1 MLGPLAQSV
10 EQRTFNPWVVGSIP
24 TGPTKKCEWLS
35 SCKSALQTIVGGV
48 SIAVSSSKAAQLA
61 LIAVATTV
69 AVNPWS
75 AYDPI
80 NLPKLLVISTGAAYM
95 LGWVIFNL
103 KGASRSH
110 SYLII
115 LVMAFLTSLLIAFF
129 TNSSPWYQQFWG
141 VWGRA
146 TGLLAYIS
154 FLVILLAAHLM
165 ASTQTLKQ
173 TRVIFER
180 VGYFITLYTLLQLLA
195 LDPINWSQK
204 LMVATLGN
212 INFMSSFLGLTAISY
227 TSRFL
232 MEKSNLSSKLY
243 FVFMVS
249 LNLYLIVVSKSIQG
263 LGVFFAGV
271 AMLLTFLIRRN
282 SDFLKSIFFL
292 TSSIMI
298 GTFALAGTTGF
309 GPLSILQQETVLFR
323 IDYWQSGLNM
333 LISNPLN
340 GIGIDSYGDYYR
352 EYRSLEAVTR
362 TGPQRVTNT
371 AHNIFLD
378 VFSGAGLIAG
388 LLFIAIMLLAALAA
402 LKSLKLNFKDDDFP
416 VFVAMWSGFIVFCL
430 ISINQIGVGVWG
442 FLFTG
447 LITGTMANY
456 HSEVKAVGYQVKLR
470 KSKSGEVIAGEKED
484 SKTSSRILLGWG
496 ATHALV
502 SALLA
507 TITFFIALVP
517 NLSDSRFLS
526 AIRDDDLNRAFE
538 IVEGIGVQEFHKEEL
553 ITRLV
558 QKGRVGESLNLALY
572 VTETNPRN
580 WRAWVEILVNE
591 TASKEQKLE
600 AATRLEGLDPQNKL
614 FQNEI
619 KVLLN
624 P

>member
-1 MLGPLAQSV
+1 MS
-10 EQRTFNPWVVGSIP
+10 T
-24 TGPTKKCEWLS
+24 T
-35 SCKSALQTIVGGV
+35 
-48 SIAVSSSKAAQLA
+48 VSSSKATQLA

-69 AVNPWS
+69 VVNPWS

-95 LGWVIFNL
+95 LGWVIFNI
-103 KGASRSH
+103 KSASRSH
-110 SYLII
+110 SSLII
-115 LVMAFLTSLLIAFF
+115 LAVAFLTSLIIAFF

-146 TGLLAYIS
+146 TGLFAYIS

-180 VGYFITLYTLLQLLA
+180 VGYFITFYTLLQLLA

-263 LGVFFAGV
+263 LGVLFAGV

-282 SDFLKSIFFL
+282 SGFLKSIFFL

-298 GTFALAGTTGF
+298 GIFALAGTAGF

-378 VFSGAGLIAG
+378 IFSGAGLIAG
-388 LLFIAIMLLAALAA
+388 LLFLAIMLLAALAA
-402 LKSLKLNFKDDDFP
+402 LKSLKLNFKDSDFP
-416 VFVAMWSGFIVFCL
+416 VFVAMWLGFIVFCL
-430 ISINQIGVGVWG
+430 ISINQIGLGVWG

-456 HSEVKAVGYQVKLR
+456 QSEVKAVEGQEKLG
-470 KSKSGEVIAGEKED
+470 KSKGGKVNAGRNQGFEPTLKNSQNSRPAEVLLSLLLALAAFVIAV
-484 SKTSSRILLGWG
+484 I
-496 ATHALV
+496 
-502 SALLA
+502 
-507 TITFFIALVP
+507 P
-517 NLSDSRFLS
+517 NISDARFLA
-526 AIRDDDLNRAFE
+526 AIRNPDLQRALELVDD
-538 IVEGIGVQEFHKEEL
+538 VGVQDFHKEQL
-553 ITRLV
+553 IGRLA
-558 QKGRVGESLNLALY
+558 QQGRQEDSLRLALA
-572 VTETNPRN
+572 VIETNPRN
-580 WRAWVEILVNE
+580 WQAWVEIIVNE
-591 TASKEQKLE
+591 KASRAQKEV
-600 AATRLEGLDPQNKL
+600 AANRLLALDPNNKL
-614 FQNEI
+614 FQEEV
-619 KVLLN
+619 KSLLN

>member
-1 MLGPLAQSV
+1 M
-10 EQRTFNPWVVGSIP
+10 R
-24 TGPTKKCEWLS
+24 
-35 SCKSALQTIVGGV
+35 
-48 SIAVSSSKAAQLA
+48 IAVSSSKSTQLA

-69 AVNPWS
+69 VVNPWF

-80 NLPKLLVISTGAAYM
+80 NLAKLLVISTGAAYM

-110 SYLII
+110 LSLII
-115 LVMAFLTSLLIAFF
+115 LVVAFLTSLIVSFLS
-129 TNSSPWYQQFWG
+129 NSSPWYQQFWG
-141 VWGRA
+141 AWGRA

-232 MEKSNLSSKLY
+232 NEKSNLSSKTY
-243 FVFMVS
+243 FVFMVL
-249 LNLYLIVVSKSIQG
+249 LNLYLIVVSESIQG

-271 AMLLTFLIRRN
+271 TILITFLIRRN
-282 SDFLKSIFFL
+282 SDFFKSISFL
-292 TSSIMI
+292 ISSITI
-298 GTFALAGTTGF
+298 GVFGLAGTAGF
-309 GPLSILQQETVLFR
+309 GPLSILQQETVLYR
-323 IDYWQSGLNM
+323 LDYWQSGLNM
-333 LISNPLN
+333 LIFNPLN
-340 GIGIDSYGDYYR
+340 GIGIDSYGDFYR
-352 EYRSLEAVTR
+352 EFRSLEAVTR

-378 VFSGAGLIAG
+378 VFSGSGLIAG
-388 LLFIAIMLLAALAA
+388 LLFVAIMLLPASAA
-402 LKSLKLNFKDDDFP
+402 LKSLKMNFKDDNFS
-416 VFVAMWSGFIVFCL
+416 VMVALWLGFIVFCL

-456 HSEVKAVGYQVKLR
+456 HSEFKAVEGQENLGR
-470 KSKSGEVIAGEKED
+470 SKSGKVNAGRNQGLEPNFKNSQNSKLAEVLLSLLLAFVVFVIAL
-484 SKTSSRILLGWG
+484 I
-496 ATHALV
+496 
-502 SALLA
+502 
-507 TITFFIALVP
+507 P
-517 NLSDSRFLS
+517 NVTDARFLA
-526 AIRDDDLNRAFE
+526 AIRNPDLSRALE
-538 IVEGIGVQEFHKEEL
+538 LVNDEGVQDFHKEQL
-553 ITRLV
+553 IRRLAE
-558 QKGRVGESLNLALY
+558 QNKQEDSLRLALE
-572 VTETNPRN
+572 VIDKNSRN
-580 WRAWVEILVNE
+580 WQAWVEIMVNE
-591 TASKEQKLE
+591 KASNAQKEE
-600 AATRLEGLDPQNKL
+600 AAKRLIALDPNNKL
-614 FQNEI
+614 VQEEV
-619 KVLLN
+619 KSLLS

>member
-1 MLGPLAQSV
+1 M
-10 EQRTFNPWVVGSIP
+10 GSIP
-24 TGPTKKCEWLS
+24 TGPTQKCEWLS
-35 SCKSALQTIVGGV
+35 SCKSVLQTIVGGM
-48 SIAVSSSKAAQLA
+48 SIAVSSRKATQLA

-69 AVNPWS
+69 VVNPWS

-95 LGWVIFNL
+95 LGWIIFNL

-115 LVMAFLTSLLIAFF
+115 LVMAFLTSLVISYL

-180 VGYFITLYTLLQLLA
+180 VGYFITFYTLLQLLA

-232 MEKSNLSSKLY
+232 REKSNLSSKLY
-243 FVFMVS
+243 FVFMVF

-292 TSSIMI
+292 TSTIMI
-298 GTFALAGTTGF
+298 GTFALAGTAGF

-388 LLFIAIMLLAALAA
+388 LLFLAIMLLAALSA
-402 LKSLKLNFKDDDFP
+402 LKSLKLNLKDDNFT
-416 VFVAMWSGFIVFCL
+416 VFVAMWLGFIVFCL

-456 HSEVKAVGYQVKLR
+456 HSEFKAVEGQEKSR
-470 KSKSGEVIAGEKED
+470 KSKSGEVNANRTQGLRPSLKN
-484 SKTSSRILLGWG
+484 SQSSSPAEVLMSL
-496 ATHALV
+496 
-502 SALLA
+502 LLA
-507 TITFFIALVP
+507 LAVLVIALIP
-517 NLSDSRFLS
+517 NVTDARFLA
-526 AIRDDDLNRAFE
+526 AIRNPDLSRALE
-538 IVEGIGVQEFHKEEL
+538 LVNDVGVQDFHKEQL
-553 ITRLV
+553 IRRLAE
-558 QKGRVGESLNLALY
+558 QNKQEESLRLALE
-572 VTETNPRN
+572 VIDKNSRN
-580 WRAWVEILVNE
+580 WPAWVEIMVNE
-591 TASKEQKLE
+591 KASNAQKEE
-600 AATRLEGLDPQNKL
+600 AAKRLIALDPNNKL
-614 FQNEI
+614 VQEEV
-619 KVLLN
+619 KSLLN

>member
-24 TGPTKKCEWLS
+24 TGPTLECEWLT
-35 SCKSALQTIVGGV
+35 SCNSARQTIVGGMR
-48 SIAVSSSKAAQLA
+48 IAASLSKATQLA

-69 AVNPWS
+69 VVNPWS

-110 SYLII
+110 SSLII
-115 LVMAFLTSLLIAFF
+115 LVVAFLTSLVISFL

-165 ASTQTLKQ
+165 ASTHTLKH
-173 TRVIFER
+173 TRIIFER
-180 VGYFITLYTLLQLLA
+180 AGYFITLYTLLQLLA

-232 MEKSNLSSKLY
+232 MEKSSISSKLY
-243 FVFMVS
+243 FGFMVL

-271 AMLLTFLIRRN
+271 AILLTFLIRRN
-282 SDFLKSIFFL
+282 SNFLKSISFL
-292 TSSIMI
+292 ISSIMI
-298 GTFALAGTTGF
+298 GTFALAGTAGL
-309 GPLSILQQETVLFR
+309 GPLSLIKQETVLFR

-388 LLFIAIMLLAALAA
+388 LLFVAIMLLAALAA
-402 LKSLKLNFKDDDFP
+402 LKNLKLNLRDDDFS
-416 VFVAMWSGFIVFCL
+416 VFVAMWLGFIVFCL

-456 HSEVKAVGYQVKLR
+456 QSEVKAVEGQENLR
-470 KSKSGEVIAGEKED
+470 RSKSGKVIAGRNQGLEPTLKN
-484 SKTSSRILLGWG
+484 SQNSRPAEVLLS
-496 ATHALV
+496 L
-502 SALLA
+502 LLA
-507 TITFFIALVP
+507 LAVFVIALIP
-517 NLSDSRFLS
+517 NVTDARFLA
-526 AIRDDDLNRAFE
+526 AIRNPDLNRALE
-538 IVEGIGVQEFHKEEL
+538 RVDDVGVQDFHKEQL
-553 ITRLV
+553 IGRLAE
-558 QKGRVGESLNLALY
+558 QGRQEDSLRLALA
-572 VTETNPRN
+572 VIDKNPRH
-580 WRAWVEILVNE
+580 WQAWVEIIVNE
-591 TASKEQKLE
+591 KASKAQKE
-600 AATRLEGLDPQNKL
+600 VAANRLLALDPNNKL
-614 FQNEI
+614 FQEEV
-619 KVLLN
+619 KSLLN

>member
-1 MLGPLAQSV
+1 MGPLAQSV

-24 TGPTKKCEWLS
+24 TGPTQKCEWLS
-35 SCKSALQTIVGGV
+35 SFKSALQTIVGGM
-48 SIAVSSSKAAQLA
+48 SIAVSSSKATQLA

-69 AVNPWS
+69 VVNPWS

-95 LGWVIFNL
+95 LGWVIFHL
-103 KGASRSH
+103 RGASRSH
-110 SYLII
+110 SSLII
-115 LVMAFLTSLLIAFF
+115 LVVALLTSLVIAFF

-180 VGYFITLYTLLQLLA
+180 VGYFITLYTILQLLA

-282 SDFLKSIFFL
+282 SDFLKSISFL
-292 TSSIMI
+292 ISSIML
-298 GTFALAGTTGF
+298 GTFALAGTAGF

-388 LLFIAIMLLAALAA
+388 LLFLAIMLLAALAA
-402 LKSLKLNFKDDDFP
+402 LKSLKLNLKDDDFP

-456 HSEVKAVGYQVKLR
+456 QSEVKAVEGQEKLR
-470 KSKSGEVIAGEKED
+470 KSKGGKVNVGRNQGLEPTLKNSQNSRPAEV
-484 SKTSSRILLGWG
+484 LLS
-496 ATHALV
+496 L
-502 SALLA
+502 LLA
-507 TITFFIALVP
+507 LAAFAIALIP
-517 NLSDSRFLS
+517 NITDARFLA
-526 AIRDDDLNRAFE
+526 AIRNPDLNRALE
-538 IVEGIGVQEFHKEEL
+538 LVDDLGVQDFHKEQL
-553 ITRLV
+553 IGRLHQQGR
-558 QKGRVGESLNLALY
+558 QKDSLRLALAAIDK
-572 VTETNPRN
+572 NPRN
-580 WRAWVEILVNE
+580 WQAWVEIIVNE
-591 TASKEQKLE
+591 KASKVQKE
-600 AATRLEGLDPQNKL
+600 VAANRLLALDPNNKL
-614 FQNEI
+614 FQEEV
-619 KVLLN
+619 KSLLN
-624 P
+624 L

>member
-1 MLGPLAQSV
+1 
-10 EQRTFNPWVVGSIP
+10 VGRRFDPDRAHS
-24 TGPTKKCEWLS
+24 KCEWLS
-35 SCKSALQTIVGGV
+35 SCKSALQTIVGGM
-48 SIAVSSSKAAQLA
+48 SIAVSSTKVTQLA

-69 AVNPWS
+69 VVNPWS

-110 SYLII
+110 ASLII
-115 LVMAFLTSLLIAFF
+115 LEVAFLTSLVIAFF

-146 TGLLAYIS
+146 TGLMAYIS

-204 LMVATLGN
+204 LIVATLGN

-263 LGVFFAGV
+263 LGVFFAGI
-271 AMLLTFLIRRN
+271 AILMTFLIRRN

-292 TSSIMI
+292 ISSIMI
-298 GTFALAGTTGF
+298 GTFALAGTAGF
-309 GPLSILQQETVLFR
+309 GPLSLMKQETVLFR
-323 IDYWQSGLNM
+323 IDYWQAGLDM

-340 GIGIDSYGDYYR
+340 GIGIDSYGDHYR

-388 LLFIAIMLLAALAA
+388 LLFLAIMLLAALAA

-416 VFVAMWSGFIVFCL
+416 VFVAMWLGFIVFCL

-456 HSEVKAVGYQVKLR
+456 QSEVKAIRGKEKVG
-470 KSKSGEVIAGEKED
+470 KSKGGKVIAGRNQGLEPTLKN
-484 SKTSSRILLGWG
+484 SQNSRPAEVLLS
-496 ATHALV
+496 L
-502 SALLA
+502 LLA
-507 TITFFIALVP
+507 LAAFAIALIP
-517 NLSDSRFLS
+517 NITDARFLA
-526 AIRDDDLNRAFE
+526 AIRNPDLSRALELVDDA
-538 IVEGIGVQEFHKEEL
+538 GVQDFHKEQL
-553 ITRLV
+553 IGRLAE
-558 QKGRVGESLNLALY
+558 QGRQEDSLRLALA
-572 VTETNPRN
+572 VTEANPRN
-580 WRAWVEILVNE
+580 WQAWVEIIVNE
-591 TASKEQKLE
+591 KASKVQKE
-600 AATRLEGLDPQNKL
+600 VAANRLLALDPNNKL
-614 FQNEI
+614 FQEEV
-619 KVLLN
+619 KSFLN

>member
-1 MLGPLAQSV
+1 MGRRFDPDRAHS
-10 EQRTFNPWVVGSIP
+10 
-24 TGPTKKCEWLS
+24 KCEWLS
-35 SCKSALQTIVGGV
+35 SCKSALQTIVGGM
-48 SIAVSSSKAAQLA
+48 SIAVSSSKATQLA

-69 AVNPWS
+69 VVNPWS

-95 LGWVIFNL
+95 LGWVIFHL
-103 KGASRSH
+103 RGASRSH
-110 SYLII
+110 SSLII
-115 LVMAFLTSLLIAFF
+115 LVVALLTSLVIAFF

-180 VGYFITLYTLLQLLA
+180 VGYFITFYTLLQLLA

-282 SDFLKSIFFL
+282 SDFLKSISFL
-292 TSSIMI
+292 ISSIML
-298 GTFALAGTTGF
+298 GTFALAGTAGF

-378 VFSGAGLIAG
+378 VFSGAGLIPG
-388 LLFIAIMLLAALAA
+388 LLFLAIMLLAALAA
-402 LKSLKLNFKDDDFP
+402 LKNLKLNFKDDDFP
-416 VFVAMWSGFIVFCL
+416 VFVAIWLGFMVFCL

-456 HSEVKAVGYQVKLR
+456 QSEVKAVEGQEKLG
-470 KSKSGEVIAGEKED
+470 KSKGGKSNSDRNQGVEHTLKNSKNSRPAEVLLSLLLALAAFVIAF
-484 SKTSSRILLGWG
+484 IPN
-496 ATHALV
+496 
-502 SALLA
+502 
-507 TITFFIALVP
+507 ITDA
-517 NLSDSRFLS
+517 RFLA
-526 AIRDDDLNRAFE
+526 AIRNPDLNRALDL
-538 IVEGIGVQEFHKEEL
+538 VDDVGVQDFHKEQL
-553 ITRLV
+553 IGRLA
-558 QKGRVGESLNLALY
+558 QQGRQEDSLRLALAAIDK
-572 VTETNPRN
+572 NPRN
-580 WRAWVEILVNE
+580 WQAWVEIIVNE
-591 TASKEQKLE
+591 KASKVQKE
-600 AATRLEGLDPQNKL
+600 VAANRLLALDPNNKL
-614 FQNEI
+614 FQEEV
-619 KVLLN
+619 KSLLN
-624 P
+624 R